1 MQNPRDCPPE
11 IYKIMQDCWQ
21 EGPDKRP
28 KFDQI
33 SQLIGTIIE
42 QRASQVRPWGK
53 GGTKRTYP
61 LSCQNLLYT
70 RSFKGK
76 NEVYQKGILSWVY
89 ISFVLMGRPGIKLC
103 RKNMKRWLRSFSP
116 VVCSLAY
123 KEGGAP
129 GPRGPLAPPVDRP
142 WNDITRSA
150 CCFFF
155 LDWRN
160 ADAKA
165 IQIIKIYDS
174 MRSENI
180 DCQLKE
186 RLWGMRIFCW
196 SGAHNPEWATS
207 MRLCHDV
214 FSDQFIFRT
223 VLARILNIF

>member
-129 GPRGPLAPPVDRP
+129 GPRDSSR
-142 WNDITRSA
+142 RSA
-150 CCFFF
+150 MEWYNTICMLFFF
-155 LDWRN
+155 FF
-160 ADAKA
+160 
-165 IQIIKIYDS
+165 
-174 MRSENI
+174 
-180 DCQLKE
+180 
-186 RLWGMRIFCW
+186 RLTQCRCW
-196 SGAHNPEWATS
+196 SYTDYKNLRFYEIREFRLPVERKIMRDAHLLLVRSP
-207 MRLCHDV
+207 
-214 FSDQFIFRT
+214 
-223 VLARILNIF
+223 